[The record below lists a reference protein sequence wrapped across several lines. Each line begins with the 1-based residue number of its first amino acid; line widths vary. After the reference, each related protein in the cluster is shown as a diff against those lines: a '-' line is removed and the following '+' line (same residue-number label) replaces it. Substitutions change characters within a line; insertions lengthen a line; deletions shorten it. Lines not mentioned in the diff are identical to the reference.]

1 MRAIFENVIR
11 AGGYKLAEMQR
22 KIKQAWA
29 ENDLSES
36 DKVALLNMAAGHA
49 SVNGEKPND
58 DARFTSLLQ
67 YIHALEDRVETL
79 EEAVLKSEDGDTS
92 EVPEEDKV
100 VYEKWTPWDGI
111 SNKYQSGAVVS
122 HNGKVWESTFAGQ
135 NVWEPGAPGTE
146 AMWKLVE
153 ET

>member
-22 KIKQAWA
+22 KIKQAYI

-36 DKVALLNMAAGHA
+36 DKNALLNLAASRA

-58 DARFTSLLQ
+58 DARFASLLAR
-67 YIHALEDRVETL
+67 IEKLEAEVFKPEVE
-79 EEAVLKSEDGDTS
+79 EGESEGS
-92 EVPEEDKV
+92 EEDVV
-100 VYEKWTPWDGI
+100 VYDKWVPWDGI
-111 SNKYQSGAVVS
+111 SDKYQPGAVVS
-122 HNGKVWESTFAGQ
+122 HNDQVWESIYSGQ

>member
-22 KIKQAWA
+22 KIKQAYI

-36 DKVALLNMAAGHA
+36 DKDALLNLAAGRA

-58 DARFTSLLQ
+58 DARFAALLAR
-67 YIHALEDRVETL
+67 IEKLEVEVFKPEV
-79 EEAVLKSEDGDTS
+79 EEGEGEGS
-92 EVPEEDKV
+92 EEDVV
-100 VYEKWTPWDGI
+100 VYDKWVPWDGI
-111 SNKYQSGAVVS
+111 CDKYQPGAVVS
-122 HNGKVWESTFAGQ
+122 HNDQVWESIYSGQ